1 MITLQIT
8 LFDKE
13 NRYKPIST
21 LIAVE
26 SVRYYNEHVK
36 EIKEK
41 GIIKICQKRGWTA
54 RELKKYNY
62 LTCKVRVF
70 NKIETTKER
79 KDK

>member
-21 LIAVE
+21 LIAAE

-70 NKIETTKER
+70 SKTENNKRKER
-79 KDK
+79 